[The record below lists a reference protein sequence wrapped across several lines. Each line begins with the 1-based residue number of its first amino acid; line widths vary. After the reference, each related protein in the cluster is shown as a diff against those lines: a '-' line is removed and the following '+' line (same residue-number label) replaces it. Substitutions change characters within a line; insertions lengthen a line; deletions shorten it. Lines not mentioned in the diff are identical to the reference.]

1 MSGNDLKR
9 NSFWL
14 KDRYEKTADVK
25 KSKLE
30 HFQTTEHLTIL
41 DDKFEV
47 CEFVEKCITK
57 AQQKKILENAFMNS
71 TTSKE
76 YSCPSMFNNFRVLM
90 HLKSI

>member
-1 MSGNDLKR
+1 MNRNDLKR

-14 KDRYEKTADVK
+14 KDRYKNTADVK

-30 HFQTTEHLTIL
+30 YFQTTKHLTIL
-41 DDKFEV
+41 EDKFKV
-47 CEFVEKCITK
+47 CEFVGNCITK
-57 AQQKKILENAFMNS
+57 AKEKKVMENAFMNS

>member
-1 MSGNDLKR
+1 MSGNNLKR

-14 KDRYEKTADVK
+14 KDRYEKIADAK

-41 DDKFEV
+41 EDKFEV
-47 CEFVEKCITK
+47 CKFVENCITK
-57 AQQKKILENAFMNS
+57 AKQKKILENAFINS

-76 YSCPSMFNNFRVLM
+76 YSCPSMFSNFRVFIY
-90 HLKSI
+90 LKSI

>member
-14 KDRYEKTADVK
+14 KDTYKKTADVR

-41 DDKFEV
+41 EDKFEV
-47 CEFVEKCITK
+47 CKFVEKCITK
-57 AQQKKILENAFMNS
+57 AQQKLILENAFMNL
-71 TTSKE
+71 TKSKE
-76 YSCPSMFNNFRVLM
+76 HPDF
-90 HLKSI
+90 LKLTLHNLGMT

>member
-47 CEFVEKCITK
+47 CEFVEKCVTK
-57 AQQKKILENAFMNS
+57 AQQKKIFENAFINL
-71 TTSKE
+71 TTTKE
-76 YSCPSMFNNFRVLM
+76 YSCPSMFNNF
-90 HLKSI
+90 